1 MVISVVGTYPK
12 DAFVVDGYDIPGN
25 LVVHP
30 LSGGFPYKLNSR
42 QMARLR
48 EVKPPVP
55 VNSIFRQ
62 ASFRLEGSEAVYG
75 GWTDGQLA
83 HSWAMPHFELTEAM
97 RVAADANARFD
108 PTLNVFRNRRNGV
121 LETWKAVEIK
131 NADGKRLKVFPI
143 GAGIWRWHKVVAAAV
158 AAKLR

>member
-1 MVISVVGTYPK
+1 VVISVVGTYPK

-30 LSGGFPYKLNSR
+30 LNGGFPYKLNSR

-48 EVKPPVP
+48 EVKPSIPV
-55 VNSIFRQ
+55 SAIFRK
-62 ASFRLEGSEAVYG
+62 AGFRLEGSEVVYG

-83 HSWAMPHFELTEAM
+83 LGWVMPHFELTEAM
-97 RVAADANARFD
+97 RVAAEMTARFD

-131 NADGKRLKVFPI
+131 SAEGKRLKVFPL
-143 GAGIWRWHKVVAAAV
+143 GAGLWRWHKVQAV
-158 AAKLR
+158 LAKPL